1 VLDRGVVG
9 FHFRC
14 CRAGD
19 NEDFDLFPP
28 PADRAPE
35 PAGFR
40 LSRSLDQGQHAFFRC
55 GRVGEGPGGQQCPE
69 LFFDQPGCPQF
80 SGGV

>member
-19 NEDFDLFPP
+19 NEDFNLFPP

-35 PAGFR
+35 PVRFR
-40 LSRSLDQGQHAFFRC
+40 LRGTFDEVLQAVFCS
-55 GRVGEGPGGQQCPE
+55 GRVGEGSCGEQRPE
-69 LFFDQPGCPQF
+69 LLFDGSSRFPGK
-80 SGGV
+80 